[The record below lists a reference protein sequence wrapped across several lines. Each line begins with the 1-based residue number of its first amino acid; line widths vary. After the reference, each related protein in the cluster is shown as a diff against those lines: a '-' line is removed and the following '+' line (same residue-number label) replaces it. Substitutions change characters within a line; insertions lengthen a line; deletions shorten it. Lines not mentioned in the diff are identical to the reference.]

1 MSALT
6 LDIGYRLIPQPE
18 AEWSDQ
24 LTQAQHR
31 TWLLIQRLAIAAEGT
46 MSERTLSQLLEL
58 RDPRPFR
65 SRVQH
70 LIQKGALLTE
80 RIS

>member
-24 LTQAQHR
+24 LTQAQEM
-31 TWLLIQRLAIAAEGT
+31 TWCLIQRLAIATEGT
-46 MSERTLSQLLEL
+46 MPEKTVSRLLGL

-70 LIQKGALLTE
+70 LVKKGALLTE
-80 RIS
+80 KVS

>member
-6 LDIGYRLIPQPE
+6 LDIGYRLIPRPE

-24 LTQAQHR
+24 LTQAQEM
-31 TWLLIQRLAIAAEGT
+31 TWLLIQRLAIASEGT
-46 MSERTLSQLLEL
+46 VTEKMVSRLLGL

-70 LIQKGALLTE
+70 LIKKGALLTE
-80 RIS
+80 KV